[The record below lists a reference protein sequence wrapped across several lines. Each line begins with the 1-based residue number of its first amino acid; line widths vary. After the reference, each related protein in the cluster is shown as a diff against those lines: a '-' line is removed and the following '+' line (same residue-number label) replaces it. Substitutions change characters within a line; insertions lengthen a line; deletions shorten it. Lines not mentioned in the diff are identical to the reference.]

1 MYAPGIHNTCNFKVW
16 KKIKTVTMKTATSKG
31 KNKRKIS
38 LYKI

>member
-1 MYAPGIHNTCNFKVW
+1 MPQAYIIHAISKFER
-16 KKIKTVTMKTATSKG
+16 KIKAVTMKTATSKG